1 MPRSPGG
8 MPLLHNAFSVSGSSA
23 SSVPSSGSSFTGL
36 NLNVSGGSTPTLGSM
51 PGYQPRSPGTVGR
64 GMGPNF
70 KVPNWVSADR
80 QDTWMPGKGI
90 KNAARNGRG
99 VMSKVPFGRPGLLM
113 TAIGAGTAGA
123 VMGNGDFSSF
133 AMGAGAGLVGGHVA
147 EAASSAVYAGLT
159 SYSRKNAGQMSET
172 AFKAVG
178 MGRMMTAKSG
188 RGMIFGGGALLAGGL
203 FSSMFAS
210 NSKSY
215 KQGFNANRGNSI
227 VR

>member
-1 MPRSPGG
+1 M
-8 MPLLHNAFSVSGSSA
+8 
-23 SSVPSSGSSFTGL
+23 
-36 NLNVSGGSTPTLGSM
+36 PTLLQTATGA
-51 PGYQPRSPGTVGR
+51 T
-64 GMGPNF
+64 GMGPNARQVGQGRLARSGAIPPIVMPPTSF
-70 KVPNWVSADR
+70 LPPPTPTPVQRVPS
-80 QDTWMPGKGI
+80 I
-90 KNAARNGRG
+90 KNAARNGRQ

-123 VMGNGDFSSF
+123 VMGNGDFTSF

-159 SYSRKNAGQMSET
+159 SYSRKNAGQMSEA

-178 MGRMMTAKSG
+178 MGRMLTSRSS
-188 RGMIFGGGALLAGGL
+188 RGMMFGAGALLAGGV

-210 NSKSY
+210 NSKSH